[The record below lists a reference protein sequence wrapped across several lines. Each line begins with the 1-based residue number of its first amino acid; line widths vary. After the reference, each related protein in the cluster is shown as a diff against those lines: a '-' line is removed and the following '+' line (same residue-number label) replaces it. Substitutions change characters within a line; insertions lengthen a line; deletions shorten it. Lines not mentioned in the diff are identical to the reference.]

1 LKTVCIVG
9 PAKSGKTLLIERLIP
24 ELNRRGLRVAT
35 VKHTHHRD
43 VSLDI
48 PGKDTYRY
56 RQAGAEVIVLASPDG
71 FSILTEEAGTFG
83 LEEVV
88 SALPEKLDIILV
100 EGFKQE
106 GFPKIEIVPDD
117 MDPLFV
123 NDPSLLALV
132 SSNTFPA
139 AKVPCFNPTDIAGIA
154 ELLTW
159 ESSKPKVPKF
169 KV

>member
-24 ELNRRGLRVAT
+24 ELNRFGLRVAT
-35 VKHTHHRD
+35 VKHTHHRNI
-43 VSLDI
+43 SLDI

-56 RQAGAEVIVLASPDG
+56 RQAGAETIVLASPDG
-71 FSILTEEAGTFG
+71 FSILTEENGTFG
-83 LEEVV
+83 LKEVV

-117 MDPLFV
+117 MAPLFV
-123 NDPSLLALV
+123 NDPLLLALV

-139 AKVPCFNPTDIAGIA
+139 AKVPCFKPTDIVGIV

-159 ESSKPKVPKF
+159 QSSKPKV
-169 KV
+169 